1 MSWRTVRFRS
11 AREMLRTAWKSMR
24 NPSKLPKRILRNQL
38 IIIAPS
44 YMVGVIFYMY
54 FWVLSSECHVLWV
67 YAACILVFMCGVVTV
82 VSGAWPL
89 LPILNVA
96 SMLTFYARPGV
107 DSLFQAFAVWSG
119 YNLGWFSAM
128 FLLYVQ
134 EWFRRRR
141 GVRGSI
147 DPYCERLYRL
157 GWARPGPDPP
167 SWSTREEWE
176 AFKRYTSI
184 VILLFVMGTLY
195 YVFLIPLLII
205 EIFKG

>member
-1 MSWRTVRFRS
+1 
-11 AREMLRTAWKSMR
+11 ML
-24 NPSKLPKRILRNQL
+24 I
-38 IIIAPS
+38 
-44 YMVGVIFYMY
+44 
-54 FWVLSSECHVLWV
+54 
-67 YAACILVFMCGVVTV
+67 CGVVTV
-82 VSGAWPL
+82 VMGAWPL
-89 LPILNVA
+89 LPTLNIA
-96 SMLTFYARPGV
+96 SMLTFYTRPGV
-107 DSLFQAFAVWSG
+107 DSLFQALAVWAS
-119 YNLGWFSAM
+119 YNVGWFSLAY
-128 FLLYVQ
+128 FLLVR

-184 VILLFVMGTLY
+184 VILFVMGTLY